1 MANTKKSLRIMS
13 SVALNGAIDVNGDAA
28 VITLAE
34 MGATVDGT
42 SGLIAGSYVDN
53 YNAGTEG
60 VIVVDYN
67 GVASGEEFYLTV
79 IDVTDGR
86 EKFPRR
92 TFTGTTITELIAN
105 SDGKEILAGDGGII
119 DVAADG
125 SSTTAITVTMPLGRL
140 FRVAAND
147 GSAQTYDGG
156 AGNSSVLA
164 VLPQG
169 FNNEQA
175 KQYAL
180 DFIADQYGRTNRVG
194 FPIVEPNVATALGTA
209 DYDLHVVKKVSEVKF
224 DKNTGA
230 SYQDVEE
237 FHFLFDES
245 VAIAS
250 GTPIADS

>member
-1 MANTKKSLRIMS
+1 MTNL
-13 SVALNGAIDVNGDAA
+13 ALNDAIDVNGDAA

-34 MGATVDGT
+34 MGATVDAT
-42 SGLIAGSYVDN
+42 TGLIAGSYVDN
-53 YNAGTEG
+53 YNAGTQG

-92 TFTGTTITELIAN
+92 TFTGTTVAELIAN

-147 GSAQTYDGG
+147 GSTQLYDGTG
-156 AGNSSVLA
+156 SSVLA

-169 FNNEQA
+169 FSNEQA

-209 DYDLHVVKKVSEVKF
+209 NYDLHVVKKVSEVKF

-245 VAIAS
+245 DTIAS
-250 GTPIADS
+250 GTPITNT